1 MKKEEL
7 EASPMPI
14 KSRLD
19 ADNEKISAILAQLQA
34 PMDVKESKGP
44 HDLEKAH

>member
-1 MKKEEL
+1 MQIDQFRAEEMKKEEL

-19 ADNEKISAILAQLQA
+19 ADNEKISAILAQL
-34 PMDVKESKGP
+34 
-44 HDLEKAH
+44 